1 MDLSRAIIWVMGQF
15 LTGYRK
21 VGPGG
26 AVLLERERLLNGQN
40 AMKVTHTQFLNFI
53 YLFFIK
59 W

>member
-1 MDLSRAIIWVMGQF
+1 MCVCGLIQGNYMGYGQF

-40 AMKVTHTQFLNFI
+40 AMKVTIHSF
-53 YLFFIK
+53 
-59 W
+59 